1 MNVLKMLETRFADSG
16 HQEVT
21 VTETSIDPAKGS
33 IKCSISGG
41 GNIRLPRIA
50 EAGHLPFFL
59 TATEAGNQVI
69 LNSIEDGGVTTV
81 TTLASGG
88 TAQAIVWYDGYAWRS
103 LNMTNYAGSAL
114 LGTLLSRNDSTGV
127 QAITGTAS
135 VTNGKQVI
143 TLGGTTAYNVTLP
156 TVANT
161 EAMPYFF
168 IVIGTTG
175 LIATIKNSAGGTV
188 GTLTADK
195 EVAGIVVADGTTN
208 YLIPIPLNSVCGPT
222 TATDNDIALF
232 NGTTGEIIKDSG
244 KQIETTLTTS
254 SDLKVPTSKAIN
266 TYAVALKSKTEVFSA
281 DGTPDVED
289 TVIQVDN
296 LLCTKLVM
304 PTEAAASGHVYHL
317 STSVAGNCAVKED
330 SDTVTLFTLNSG
342 LIQQALLWSDG
353 TNWHYIDLTSTTYST
368 LLQTILTR
376 TDSTGILA
384 VAGATAITTLDSV
397 ISLTGTTY
405 DLTLPADADIDAFQW
420 VLLMGASGAVTVKD
434 AGGNTVGILTAG
446 IDAGG
451 IVGYQGGTSEY
462 LLKFPIHPVCGLAS
476 STASDIAQFDGT
488 SGKLLKGGIAP
499 ETTLSPA
506 SDVKLPTSKAV
517 ADYAEPIPAAAVS
530 GNLASFDASKYVVD
544 SGVTAASVT
553 ALDTWAKNHVISGGV
568 GADGSTPS
576 AHDEGVPSHDFN
588 TDISAVVAVVNNVMG
603 SLAAVTDGDL
613 THDGAADPLGAV
625 NDTLFCTAVIK
636 ESAGS
641 LSYQYVEG
649 TAAPAASAVRP
660 TTGDITTAVGHAR
673 WIRVCDY
680 KFTRTGAATLTL
692 TAYNDVKPV
701 V

>member
-143 TLGGTTAYNVTLP
+143 TLDGSGTYNVTLP
-156 TVANT
+156 TVADT

-168 IVIGTTG
+168 IMLAITNLVVTVKASNGTT
-175 LIATIKNSAGGTV
+175 TV
-188 GTLTADK
+188 GTLTAGK

-317 STSVAGNCAVKED
+317 STSVAGDCAVRDD
-330 SDTVTLFTLNSG
+330 SDAVTLFTLNSG

-476 STASDIAQFDGT
+476 STASDFAQFDGT
-488 SGKLLKGGIAP
+488 SGRLLKGGLAF
-499 ETTLSPA
+499 ET
-506 SDVKLPTSKAV
+506 AV
-517 ADYAEPIPAAAVS
+517 TDDDTKVPSS
-530 GNLASFDASKYVVD
+530 GAVVD
-544 SGVTAASVT
+544 YMADLLA
-553 ALDTWAKNHVISGGV
+553 WAKNHVQQGGV
-568 GADGSTPS
+568 GSDGSTPS
-576 AHDEGVPSHDFN
+576 SHADAGPFDYNADLTEVIAIVDNVYDTVAAATDIDLAHGAGAAPIDGTN
-588 TDISAVVAVVNNVMG
+588 TDIYYTVYLWNNSG
-603 SLAAVTDGDL
+603 TVTI
-613 THDGAADPLGAV
+613 
-625 NDTLFCTAVIK
+625 AVI
-636 ESAGS
+636 A
-641 LSYQYVEG
+641 G
-649 TAAPAASAVRP
+649 TAATSGNAVAPTDSAIAAVHDPFVR
-660 TTGDITTAVGHAR
+660 I
-673 WIRVCDY
+673 CDV
-680 KFTRTGAATLTL
+680 KIVRTGAATCSVTV
-692 TAYNDVKPV
+692 YNDVKPV